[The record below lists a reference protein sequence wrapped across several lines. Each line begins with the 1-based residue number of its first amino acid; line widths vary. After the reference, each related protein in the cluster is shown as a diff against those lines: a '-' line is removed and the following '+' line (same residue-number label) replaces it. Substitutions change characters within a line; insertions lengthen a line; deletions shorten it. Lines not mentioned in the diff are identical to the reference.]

1 VLDHVSD
8 QQRVR
13 IGLALVSV
21 TVIVAA
27 VVFVLLDSAVGR
39 AAMATI
45 VLVGI
50 VRGWLLYRSTRAA
63 GED

>member
-13 IGLALVSV
+13 IGLAIVSV
-21 TVIVAA
+21 TVIVAL
-27 VVFVLLDSAVGR
+27 VVFALLDSAVGR
-39 AAMATI
+39 AAMAAI

-50 VRGWLLYRSTRAA
+50 MRGWLLYRSTRATR
-63 GED
+63 EE